1 MNSLLFPRIHYEF
14 IFGFAN
20 PLWIHF
26 LLREYSM
33 NSFSV
38 ACIHY
43 PSREYI
49 MNSQS
54 ISQFTIDRVS
64 FSRIHYE
71 ITLNSL
77 SIPLIHYYS
86 LTKIWWNFNWA
97 EFLWINANFSFEVS
111 SYFGQSVKYFL
122 ITFFLNWVFKL
133 LKFTIWPRM
142 SIWKSFLSLFIQ
154 KPFHKVNHRVVGTFL
169 LKAFEMF
176 FLR

>member
-64 FSRIHYE
+64 FLWIHYE

-77 SIPLIHYYS
+77 SITLIHYKFTFYLASSLLIHYFFENSLSVLHFLNSLSFFENLPRIHCLLRLFKMYS
-86 LTKIWWNFNWA
+86 LS
-97 EFLWINANFSFEVS
+97 FSR
-111 SYFGQSVKYFL
+111 KYYESIIL
-122 ITFFLNWVFKL
+122 
-133 LKFTIWPRM
+133 FTEI
-142 SIWKSFLSLFIQ
+142 L
-154 KPFHKVNHRVVGTFL
+154 
-169 LKAFEMF
+169 
-176 FLR
+176 

>member
-1 MNSLLFPRIHYEF
+1 MNSLSFSEINIESPFCSWIYHKFIIFFAKSLWMLSEITINSLSFSRIYSEFTVFENSLPVSRIDHLFRGFNMNSLLFPRIFYEF
-14 IFGFAN
+14 IFGFAF

-64 FSRIHYE
+64 FPRIHYE

-77 SIPLIHYYS
+77 SITLIHY
-86 LTKIWWNFNWA
+86 
-97 EFLWINANFSFEVS
+97 
-111 SYFGQSVKYFL
+111 
-122 ITFFLNWVFKL
+122 
-133 LKFTIWPRM
+133 
-142 SIWKSFLSLFIQ
+142 
-154 KPFHKVNHRVVGTFL
+154 
-169 LKAFEMF
+169 
-176 FLR
+176 